1 MREESAWPL
10 AVLGPFHPYR
20 GGIAH
25 HTTLLVRSLMAQHPV
40 LGLNFSRLYPGFL
53 FPGRTQYDDSADPL
67 QASGVETPRCVDSI
81 GPWTWHGAAQRAI
94 DFGARLLILQW
105 WHPFF
110 APSYAAIART
120 CRKHDVRILFLC
132 HNVLPHESSR
142 LDAALLR
149 WGLGTADAFIVQ
161 SQGDQEA
168 LQRLLPGKPIE
179 WTPHPAYNFF
189 KTGAV
194 DREGARQRLQ
204 VQGDVLLFFGLIR
217 EYKGL
222 DVLLRALSLV
232 REHLPVRLLVV
243 GEFYQDRR
251 PYDLLIQELHLE
263 DAVHMVDRYLPNE
276 EVEPW
281 FLAADMVV
289 MPYRSAT
296 QSGIAQIS
304 LSFERPVLV
313 TRVGGLPE
321 VVDEGRTGWV
331 VPPED
336 PAAMAAA
343 IVDFFQNQRITEMR
357 PHLAGAG
364 TRFSWDA
371 MVQAVHRSCAHLG
384 LPTP

>member
-1 MREESAWPL
+1 MRGDSAWPL

-25 HTTLLVRSLMAQHPV
+25 HSTLLVRSLLADHPV
-40 LGLNFSRLYPGFL
+40 MGLNFARLYPGLL

-67 QASGVETPRCVDSI
+67 RAAGVATPRCIDSI
-81 GPWTWHGAAQRAI
+81 GPWTWRRAAQRVV
-94 DFGARLLILQW
+94 DFEARLLILQW

-110 APSYAAIART
+110 APAYAAIATQCRRRGVRT
-120 CRKHDVRILFLC
+120 LFLC

-142 LDAALLR
+142 IDGALVRWALR
-149 WGLGTADAFIVQ
+149 SADAFIVQ
-161 SQGDQEA
+161 SQGDVET
-168 LQRLLPGKPIE
+168 LQQLAPDKPVE
-179 WTPHPAYNFF
+179 LTPHPAYNFF
-189 KTGAV
+189 RTGSMS
-194 DREGARQRLQ
+194 REQARAQLR

-217 EYKGL
+217 QYKGL
-222 DVLLRALSLV
+222 DVLLRALALV
-232 REHLPVRLLVV
+232 RQQLPVRLMVV

-251 PYDLLIQELHLE
+251 PYDALIAELQLG
-263 DAVHMVDRYLPNE
+263 DAVHIVDRYLPNE

-281 FLAADMVV
+281 FLAADLVV

-321 VVDEGRTGWV
+321 VVEPGRTGMV
-331 VPPED
+331 VHPED
-336 PAAMAAA
+336 APAMAAA
-343 IVDFFQNQRITEMR
+343 IVDFFQQRRQNEMQ
-357 PHLAGAG
+357 PFLAGAAE
-364 TRFSWDA
+364 RFSWDN
-371 MVQAVHRSCAHLG
+371 MVHAVHRSSDRLG